1 VLVFIWTLLCCTSF
15 YALGARFCL
24 RKCSVLYKTA
34 RAATAAAVV
43 VFCDDDDDDDDD
55 DDSPKNK
62 TTHDSSRSLSLF

>member
-1 VLVFIWTLLCCTSF
+1 MLVFIWTLLCCTSF

-34 RAATAAAVV
+34 RAATAAVV